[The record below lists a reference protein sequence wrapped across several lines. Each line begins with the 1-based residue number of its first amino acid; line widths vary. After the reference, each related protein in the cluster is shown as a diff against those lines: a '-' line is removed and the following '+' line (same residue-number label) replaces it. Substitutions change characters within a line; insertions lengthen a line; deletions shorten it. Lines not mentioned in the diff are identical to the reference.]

1 MWKEAVFWQQ
11 PRGYWGD
18 QVKNYQGD
26 VVMTSECKFEMEN
39 YRVHCENW
47 PVQIFRVR
55 QPPG

>member
-26 VVMTSECKFEMEN
+26 VVMTRECKFEMEL
-39 YRVHCENW
+39 
-47 PVQIFRVR
+47 Q
-55 QPPG
+55 GTL